1 MFAIKQ
7 DRFWQFSSTWLGV
20 LIAAMFSLG
29 MLAGA
34 YFTVLLER
42 P

>member
-7 DRFWQFSSTWLGV
+7 DRFWQFSSPWLGV
-20 LIAAMFSLG
+20 LVAAMFCIG

-34 YFTVLLER
+34 YFTVLLVR